1 MNISQKGINLI
12 KKFEGLRLDSYLCP
26 ANVWT
31 IGYGHTQPVNGK
43 KIARGMKIDEV
54 EAERLLRCDLVK
66 FEDGVNKLVKVPMT
80 QGKFDALVSFA
91 FNLGL
96 GALST
101 STLLKKM
108 NAKDYAGAEAE
119 FKRWNQAGGKVLPGL
134 IQRRAAE
141 AAMFH
146 G

>member
-54 EAERLLRCDLVK
+54 EVERLLRCDLVK

-108 NAKDYAGAEAE
+108 NAKDYAGAEDE

>member
-12 KKFEGLRLDSYLCP
+12 KKFEGLRLDAYLCP

-43 KIARGMKIDEV
+43 KIVRGMKIDEA

-80 QGKFDALVSFA
+80 QGQFDALVSFA

-101 STLLKKM
+101 STLLKKL

-141 AAMFH
+141 AAFFH